1 MGVLGKAAAKGWSTF
16 SKMLWKG
23 GEQITAKSYRVA
35 EHIAMHPIK
44 SIKTGAV
51 AYGGWQL
58 VANNKPIVD
67 SVKDYG
73 GWLVEKI
80 AGEDRKKTY
89 LQTADDVKNTVNGTG
104 DKIRSIGNDVVD
116 ATKESV
122 DKIKDAGGEV
132 IDNVRG
138 SVNGVSGGDSMSKM
152 GGFLGNVT
160 SGNING
166 LSVIGL
172 LLSAYMLFGRTGI
185 LGKVG
190 GLLMGM
196 LALSSSL
203 SPSVSDSQSMQQ
215 NPSQDVSRG
224 MHI

>member
-1 MGVLGKAAAKGWSTF
+1 MGVLGKAAAKGWSMF
-16 SKMLWKG
+16 GKVLWKG
-23 GEQITAKSYRVA
+23 GEQVATKSYRVA
-35 EHIAMHPIK
+35 EHIAMSPKK
-44 SIKTGAV
+44 SLKSAFVGYA
-51 AYGGWQL
+51 GWQL
-58 VANNKPIVD
+58 FANNKPIVD
-67 SVKDYG
+67 SAKDFG
-73 GWLVEKI
+73 GTLIGWTL
-80 AGEDRKKTY
+80 GEDRKKTY
-89 LQTADDVKNTVNGTG
+89 LQTCNDVKNTVKGIG
-104 DKIRSIGNDVVD
+104 DKIRSVGNDIAD

-122 DKIKDAGGEV
+122 DKIKAAGGEA

-138 SVNGVSGGDSMSKM
+138 SMSGVSNGDSMSKM
-152 GGFLGNVT
+152 GNFLGNVT

-166 LSVIGL
+166 LSIVGL

-203 SPSVSDSQSMQQ
+203 SPSVSQSEPLQQ